1 MELKHSCHSIDPLD
15 LIVSLGRPYAQ
26 NCTIQ
31 YNSTIHSSSSPL
43 IPSSARKMESGY
55 LWSVTLTR
63 SNASGKC
70 ETLRMELQFALY
82 AKTKNILLYFGEVS
96 KTTISKSIVWKRSV
110 ADA

>member
-15 LIVSLGRPYAQ
+15 LIVSLNRPYTQ
-26 NCTIQ
+26 NCTVQ
-31 YNSTIHSSSSPL
+31 YNSTIHSTSSPL

-110 ADA
+110 VDA